1 MFEEKYKTI
10 GLNIMYYRRAL
21 NLTQS
26 ELAEKAEMS
35 RARVSD
41 IECGKG
47 PFNMESIFLLAQAM
61 HAISI
66 IRASA
71 RPSNFLRALFELI
84 FRFNV
89 VIACMPSS

>member
-21 NLTQS
+21 SLTQS
-26 ELAEKAEMS
+26 ELAEKAKMS

-47 PFNMESIFLLAQAM
+47 PFNMESISAAADWKLPRCA
-61 HAISI
+61 SI
-66 IRASA
+66 CA
-71 RPSNFLRALFELI
+71 RTA
-84 FRFNV
+84 
-89 VIACMPSS
+89 

>member
-21 NLTQS
+21 SLTQS
-26 ELAEKAEMS
+26 ELAEKAKMS

-47 PFNMESIFLLAQAM
+47 PFNMESIFCW
-61 HAISI
+61 H
-66 IRASA
+66 RHWG
-71 RPSNFLRALFELI
+71 LI
-84 FRFNV
+84 LYGLCRRK
-89 VIACMPSS
+89 SEK

>member
-21 NLTQS
+21 SLTQS
-26 ELAEKAEMS
+26 ELAEKAQMS

-47 PFNMESIFLLAQAM
+47 PFMESIFLLAQALGVDPV
-61 HAISI
+61 
-66 IRASA
+66 RLLQE
-71 RPSNFLRALFELI
+71 RK
-84 FRFNV
+84 
-89 VIACMPSS
+89 

>member
-21 NLTQS
+21 SLTQS
-26 ELAEKAEMS
+26 ELAEKAKMS

-47 PFNMESIFLLAQAM
+47 PFNMESIFLLAQALAVDPVKLM
-61 HAISI
+61 Q
-66 IRASA
+66 
-71 RPSNFLRALFELI
+71 EKE
-84 FRFNV
+84 
-89 VIACMPSS
+89 

>member
-21 NLTQS
+21 SLTQS
-26 ELAEKAEMS
+26 ELAEKAKMS

-47 PFNMESIFLLAQAM
+47 SFNM
-61 HAISI
+61 
-66 IRASA
+66 
-71 RPSNFLRALFELI
+71 
-84 FRFNV
+84 
-89 VIACMPSS
+89 

>member
-26 ELAEKAEMS
+26 ELAERAKMS

-41 IECGKG
+41 IVARGRLIWSLYFCWRRRWR
-47 PFNMESIFLLAQAM
+47 L
-61 HAISI
+61 
-66 IRASA
+66 IR
-71 RPSNFLRALFELI
+71 
-84 FRFNV
+84 
-89 VIACMPSS
+89 

>member
-21 NLTQS
+21 SLTQS
-26 ELAEKAEMS
+26 ELAEKAKMS

-47 PFNMESIFLLAQAM
+47 PFNMESIFCWP
-61 HAISI
+61 
-66 IRASA
+66 
-71 RPSNFLRALFELI
+71 RPWVLI
-84 FRFNV
+84 LYGLCRRK
-89 VIACMPSS
+89 SEK

>member
-21 NLTQS
+21 SLTQS
-26 ELAEKAEMS
+26 ELAEKAKMS

-47 PFNMESIFLLAQAM
+47 PFNMECWRRLWGLTRCGLCRRESKKQQK
-61 HAISI
+61 
-66 IRASA
+66 
-71 RPSNFLRALFELI
+71 
-84 FRFNV
+84 
-89 VIACMPSS
+89 

>member
-21 NLTQS
+21 SLTQS
-26 ELAEKAEMS
+26 ELAEKAQMS

-47 PFNMESIFLLAQAM
+47 PFNMESIFLLAQALGVDPVRLLQERKREVAKIKLRK
-61 HAISI
+61 HIAHSEKQSI
-66 IRASA
+66 R
-71 RPSNFLRALFELI
+71 N
-84 FRFNV
+84 
-89 VIACMPSS
+89 

>member
-21 NLTQS
+21 SLTQS
-26 ELAEKAEMS
+26 ELAEKAKMS

-47 PFNMESIFLLAQAM
+47 PFNMESIFCWRRLWGLTRCGLCRRKSKVQ
-61 HAISI
+61 
-66 IRASA
+66 R
-71 RPSNFLRALFELI
+71 E
-84 FRFNV
+84 
-89 VIACMPSS
+89 

>member
-21 NLTQS
+21 SLTQS
-26 ELAEKAEMS
+26 ELAEKAQMS

-47 PFNMESIFLLAQAM
+47 PFNMESIFL
-61 HAISI
+61 
-66 IRASA
+66 
-71 RPSNFLRALFELI
+71 RPRPWGLI
-84 FRFNV
+84 LYGFCRRE
-89 VIACMPSS
+89 IKKQRQ

>member
-21 NLTQS
+21 SLTQS
-26 ELAEKAEMS
+26 ELAEKTQMS

-47 PFNMESIFLLAQAM
+47 PFNMESIFLLP
-61 HAISI
+61 
-66 IRASA
+66 
-71 RPSNFLRALFELI
+71 RPWGLI
-84 FRFNV
+84 LYGLCRRK
-89 VIACMPSS
+89 SEK